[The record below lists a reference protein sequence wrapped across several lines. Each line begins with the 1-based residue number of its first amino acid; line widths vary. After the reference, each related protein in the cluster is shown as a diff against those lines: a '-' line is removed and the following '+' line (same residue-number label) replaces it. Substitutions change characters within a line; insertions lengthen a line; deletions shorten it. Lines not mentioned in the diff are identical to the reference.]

1 MWAEPRR
8 QGKWGGTGKHMQMN
22 QAAGSRQC
30 KVAAPAAPC
39 AARVRVAMAVK
50 KIQGKH
56 GACKMKLMNVQKQ
69 SHI

>member
-1 MWAEPRR
+1 MGWAERAGVEQRHR
-8 QGKWGGTGKHMQMN
+8 QAHAN
-22 QAAGSRQC
+22 ESGSRQC